1 MAFPQRLV
9 ILGLVALFFI
19 VLGHNYGEFSIA
31 EFPETSL
38 RNFQMLETTGI
49 PPFSAHSVRIY
60 IGVVCTLLPSLCAFS
75 LNVR

>member
-9 ILGLVALFFI
+9 ILGLVALFI
-19 VLGHNYGEFSIA
+19 VLGHNYGQFSIA
-31 EFPETSL
+31 EFPETR

-60 IGVVCTLLPSLCAFS
+60 IGVVCTLLPSFCAFS